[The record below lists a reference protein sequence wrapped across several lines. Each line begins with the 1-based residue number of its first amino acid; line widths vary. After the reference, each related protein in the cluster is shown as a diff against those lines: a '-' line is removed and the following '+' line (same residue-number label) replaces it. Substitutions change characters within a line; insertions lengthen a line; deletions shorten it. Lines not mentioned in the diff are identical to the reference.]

1 MVGAMSSASENIKS
15 REFVK
20 ITIDGKIIKGNSKVE
35 QCTDYFVGNC
45 PQAFHA
51 FASIDGTVF
60 DLVNIK
66 LKVTKEIQLLLEHFF
81 KRGEKDI
88 VIEIVRKESTKSG
101 SAYSSFKVIYNGC
114 RLHDLLL
121 SHDYDTNLCLEM
133 SFSPEESV
141 SLEMNLPSADGKSTE
156 KLGPIT
162 YNLYKE
168 MLV

>member
-1 MVGAMSSASENIKS
+1 MVGAMSSASESIKS

-20 ITIDGKIIKGNSKVE
+20 ITIDGKIIKGNSKVD
-35 QCTDYFVGNC
+35 QCTDYFDGNC

-88 VIEIVRKESTKSG
+88 VIEIVRRESTKSG

-156 KLGPIT
+156 KLGP
-162 YNLYKE
+162 
-168 MLV
+168 